1 MQQRTREDFKHVL
14 GISNILLFVCMWLLL
29 AFRQMEED
37 ANEVWLFGQ
46 GFLNP
51 SQKWSMRHVCQLSQ
65 KQQRGRNV
73 IWKLGTASSE
83 NAIFHCENMAR
94 ETMCSGSRQAG
105 WSNRIKRAVL
115 FLREML
121 RKDAHSFV
129 PQLFHLL
136 QHKECL
142 WSQCGKVW
150 GFLTS
155 HGSWSLGL
163 ARLHL
168 SSVSPVISP
177 LSSNDPF
184 TCISFD
190 KGLQSL
196 THNLEVQILW
206 KPRVCNSFIV
216 QHDPITFGSKSWH
229 EWSYNYS

>member
-1 MQQRTREDFKHVL
+1 MAKLFSRSRCSSEIVHKMVKGKITHFHFLQSLMFIFLYLWLSHIYEILFLSLK
-14 GISNILLFVCMWLLL
+14 ISSCYQKLINVVNDRMISQLVIYLSNSQYVDSSVNKLFV
-29 AFRQMEED
+29 
-37 ANEVWLFGQ
+37 
-46 GFLNP
+46 
-51 SQKWSMRHVCQLSQ
+51 
-65 KQQRGRNV
+65 
-73 IWKLGTASSE
+73 
-83 NAIFHCENMAR
+83 IF
-94 ETMCSGSRQAG
+94 
-105 WSNRIKRAVL
+105 
-115 FLREML
+115 
-121 RKDAHSFV
+121 
-129 PQLFHLL
+129 
-136 QHKECL
+136 QHKGCL